1 MVGRKGPF
9 ISIFNHCCPVNGR
22 VAALKATN
30 SASLGAKRGVRD
42 LNSEHSLEIF
52 QGGSREHRQDPFCSI
67 DGVSAVEDIRPDR
80 CAVWRRRPG
89 ADAELWRAIPGHG
102 VCPTDLPGEF
112 AGYRECL
119 SVQASK

>member
-1 MVGRKGPF
+1 MTGVF
-9 ISIFNHCCPVNGR
+9 IYVDHGAAEGAHRAAKELTAVLNHCCPVNGR
-22 VAALKATN
+22 VAALKATD

-102 VCPTDLPGEF
+102 VCPTDLP
-112 AGYRECL
+112 
-119 SVQASK
+119 